1 MTDTPPPPPD
11 TPPPLIMGRSGL
23 VELNIGGKPYTTTRQ
38 TLENS
43 GFLRALTSG
52 SFAAPRDAQGRIF
65 VDRDATPAFDTM
77 LTFLRGALG
86 RTALDRMDLTT
97 RAELVAEA
105 EFYDV
110 PALIEGAVLPPVGAL
125 VRYSQ
130 HTPPHPGAQGGYGAR
145 QGRHTLSVGRVVA
158 YEHATRQWT
167 IEVDSEGVIQMK
179 QSMPAST
186 VRLAE
191 RRLDSF
197 RWPRRDVDC
206 AARFLL
212 MPWER
217 QATSDGRAL
226 APFSR
231 FDAGWQWLTCY
242 GTWIDGEA
250 LARAPAM
257 GDAFWER
264 GLPASPPLDEDDEL
278 TPEAIARA
286 ALEDLLP
293 GRPRV
298 SI

>member
-65 VDRDATPAFDTM
+65 VDRDATQAFDTM

-125 VRYSQ
+125 VRYSPVWKS
-130 HTPPHPGAQGGYGAR
+130 TSASGAHRHAIEQASRRWRGG
-145 QGRHTLSVGRVVA
+145 
-158 YEHATRQWT
+158 
-167 IEVDSEGVIQMK
+167 
-179 QSMPAST
+179 
-186 VRLAE
+186 
-191 RRLDSF
+191 
-197 RWPRRDVDC
+197 RRDGS
-206 AARFLL
+206 ARNFHTQVHR
-212 MPWER
+212 ER
-217 QATSDGRAL
+217 
-226 APFSR
+226 
-231 FDAGWQWLTCY
+231 
-242 GTWIDGEA
+242 
-250 LARAPAM
+250 
-257 GDAFWER
+257 
-264 GLPASPPLDEDDEL
+264 
-278 TPEAIARA
+278 ARA
-286 ALEDLLP
+286 AGPVALRGGRGAP
-293 GRPRV
+293 SYGRPGKV
-298 SI
+298 CGS

>member
-1 MTDTPPPPPD
+1 MTDTPPLPQ
-11 TPPPLIMGRSGL
+11 MAGCSGL
-23 VELNIGGKPYTTTRQ
+23 VELNVGGKLYTTTKQ
-38 TLENS
+38 TLQHS

-52 SFAAPRDAQGRIF
+52 SFGVQRDANGRIF

-77 LTFLRGALG
+77 LTFMRGALG
-86 RTALDRMDLTT
+86 RTTLDRMDLTT
-97 RAELVAEA
+97 RTELVAEA

-130 HTPPHPGAQGGYGAR
+130 HMPPNPRVARGYGSR
-145 QGRHTLSVGRVVA
+145 QGKHTLSVGRVVA
-158 YEHATRQWT
+158 YEHATRTWT
-167 IEVDSEGVIQMK
+167 VEVDSEGIMQMR
-179 QSMPAST
+179 QSIPGSLQA
-186 VRLAE
+186 LAE
-191 RRLDSF
+191 RRCDVF

-206 AARFLL
+206 SARYLL
-212 MPWER
+212 MAWER

-231 FDAGWQWLTCY
+231 FDVGWQFLTAH
-242 GTWIDGEA
+242 GLWIDGDA
-250 LARAPAM
+250 IARDAAQN
-257 GDAFWER
+257 GSAFWER
-264 GLPASPPLDEDDEL
+264 AQQASPPLDEEDD

-286 ALEDLLP
+286 ALEDILP

>member
-65 VDRDATPAFDTM
+65 VDRDATKAFDTM

-125 VRYSQ
+125 VRYSPVWKSTSASSAPDNSSLS
-130 HTPPHPGAQGGYGAR
+130 HFSAMTRPTWL
-145 QGRHTLSVGRVVA
+145 GR
-158 YEHATRQWT
+158 
-167 IEVDSEGVIQMK
+167 
-179 QSMPAST
+179 
-186 VRLAE
+186 
-191 RRLDSF
+191 
-197 RWPRRDVDC
+197 
-206 AARFLL
+206 AARNRHRHAI
-212 MPWER
+212 E
-217 QATSDGRAL
+217 QASHR
-226 APFSR
+226 
-231 FDAGWQWLTCY
+231 
-242 GTWIDGEA
+242 
-250 LARAPAM
+250 
-257 GDAFWER
+257 
-264 GLPASPPLDEDDEL
+264 
-278 TPEAIARA
+278 
-286 ALEDLLP
+286 
-293 GRPRV
+293 
-298 SI
+298 

>member
-110 PALIEGAVLPPVGAL
+110 PALIGCGTPTGRRARAVL
-125 VRYSQ
+125 
-130 HTPPHPGAQGGYGAR
+130 
-145 QGRHTLSVGRVVA
+145 
-158 YEHATRQWT
+158 ATYT
-167 IEVDSEGVIQMK
+167 S
-179 QSMPAST
+179 AS
-186 VRLAE
+186 RCP
-191 RRLDSF
+191 RRL
-197 RWPRRDVDC
+197 R
-206 AARFLL
+206 
-212 MPWER
+212 
-217 QATSDGRAL
+217 
-226 APFSR
+226 
-231 FDAGWQWLTCY
+231 
-242 GTWIDGEA
+242 
-250 LARAPAM
+250 RAPGQAHFVCW
-257 GDAFWER
+257 ACCC
-264 GLPASPPLDEDDEL
+264 L
-278 TPEAIARA
+278 
-286 ALEDLLP
+286 
-293 GRPRV
+293 
-298 SI
+298 

>member
-125 VRYSQ
+125 VRYS
-130 HTPPHPGAQGGYGAR
+130 P
-145 QGRHTLSVGRVVA
+145 V
-158 YEHATRQWT
+158 W
-167 IEVDSEGVIQMK
+167 K
-179 QSMPAST
+179 
-186 VRLAE
+186 
-191 RRLDSF
+191 
-197 RWPRRDVDC
+197 
-206 AARFLL
+206 
-212 MPWER
+212 
-217 QATSDGRAL
+217 
-226 APFSR
+226 SR
-231 FDAGWQWLTCY
+231 FYGPFALNLRVDFHAIDATPARWRGDAG
-242 GTWIDGEA
+242 
-250 LARAPAM
+250 
-257 GDAFWER
+257 
-264 GLPASPPLDEDDEL
+264 SSPLDR
-278 TPEAIARA
+278 ARTA
-286 ALEDLLP
+286 ACTRRT
-293 GRPRV
+293 G
-298 SI
+298 

>member
-65 VDRDATPAFDTM
+65 VDRDATAAFDTM

-125 VRYSQ
+125 VRYSPVWKS
-130 HTPPHPGAQGGYGAR
+130 TSASGAR
-145 QGRHTLSVGRVVA
+145 R
-158 YEHATRQWT
+158 
-167 IEVDSEGVIQMK
+167 
-179 QSMPAST
+179 
-186 VRLAE
+186 
-191 RRLDSF
+191 
-197 RWPRRDVDC
+197 
-206 AARFLL
+206 
-212 MPWER
+212 
-217 QATSDGRAL
+217 
-226 APFSR
+226 
-231 FDAGWQWLTCY
+231 
-242 GTWIDGEA
+242 
-250 LARAPAM
+250 
-257 GDAFWER
+257 
-264 GLPASPPLDEDDEL
+264 
-278 TPEAIARA
+278 
-286 ALEDLLP
+286 
-293 GRPRV
+293 GRPGSVER
-298 SI
+298 

>member
-1 MTDTPPPPPD
+1 M
-11 TPPPLIMGRSGL
+11 
-23 VELNIGGKPYTTTRQ
+23 
-38 TLENS
+38 
-43 GFLRALTSG
+43 A
-52 SFAAPRDAQGRIF
+52 
-65 VDRDATPAFDTM
+65 
-77 LTFLRGALG
+77 
-86 RTALDRMDLTT
+86 
-97 RAELVAEA
+97 
-105 EFYDV
+105 
-110 PALIEGAVLPPVGAL
+110 
-125 VRYSQ
+125 
-130 HTPPHPGAQGGYGAR
+130 
-145 QGRHTLSVGRVVA
+145 
-158 YEHATRQWT
+158 

-179 QSMPAST
+179 QSLPAST
-186 VRLAE
+186 QPLAE

-231 FDAGWQWLTCY
+231 FDVGWQWLTCY

-250 LARAPAM
+250 MARAPAM

-264 GLPASPPLDEDDEL
+264 ALPASPPLDEDDEL

>member
-110 PALIEGAVLPPVGAL
+110 PALIEGADLRLDEIFL
-125 VRYSQ
+125 V
-130 HTPPHPGAQGGYGAR
+130 A
-145 QGRHTLSVGRVVA
+145 
-158 YEHATRQWT
+158 
-167 IEVDSEGVIQMK
+167 
-179 QSMPAST
+179 
-186 VRLAE
+186 VRLRTFNTAP
-191 RRLDSF
+191 DYNFS
-197 RWPRRDVDC
+197 
-206 AARFLL
+206 LL
-212 MPWER
+212 I
-217 QATSDGRAL
+217 QS
-226 APFSR
+226 
-231 FDAGWQWLTCY
+231 C
-242 GTWIDGEA
+242 
-250 LARAPAM
+250 
-257 GDAFWER
+257 
-264 GLPASPPLDEDDEL
+264 
-278 TPEAIARA
+278 
-286 ALEDLLP
+286 
-293 GRPRV
+293 
-298 SI
+298 

>member
-125 VRYSQ
+125 VRYSPVWKS
-130 HTPPHPGAQGGYGAR
+130 T
-145 QGRHTLSVGRVVA
+145 S
-158 YEHATRQWT
+158 
-167 IEVDSEGVIQMK
+167 
-179 QSMPAST
+179 AS
-186 VRLAE
+186 
-191 RRLDSF
+191 
-197 RWPRRDVDC
+197 
-206 AARFLL
+206 
-212 MPWER
+212 
-217 QATSDGRAL
+217 
-226 APFSR
+226 
-231 FDAGWQWLTCY
+231 
-242 GTWIDGEA
+242 
-250 LARAPAM
+250 
-257 GDAFWER
+257 GDAA
-264 GLPASPPLDEDDEL
+264 GLIPSSSEEPTSPRHRAGVASMAWRSTRRFSTNAP
-278 TPEAIARA
+278 
-286 ALEDLLP
+286 
-293 GRPRV
+293 
-298 SI
+298 

>member
-125 VRYSQ
+125 VRYSPVWKS
-130 HTPPHPGAQGGYGAR
+130 TSASGAAVRNRHRHAIEQASRRWRGGR
-145 QGRHTLSVGRVVA
+145 RD
-158 YEHATRQWT
+158 
-167 IEVDSEGVIQMK
+167 DSERTRRKILIST
-179 QSMPAST
+179 QSSPAAPS
-186 VRLAE
+186 
-191 RRLDSF
+191 
-197 RWPRRDVDC
+197 
-206 AARFLL
+206 AA
-212 MPWER
+212 
-217 QATSDGRAL
+217 G
-226 APFSR
+226 SR
-231 FDAGWQWLTCY
+231 EQHPK
-242 GTWIDGEA
+242 
-250 LARAPAM
+250 R
-257 GDAFWER
+257 
-264 GLPASPPLDEDDEL
+264 
-278 TPEAIARA
+278 
-286 ALEDLLP
+286 
-293 GRPRV
+293 
-298 SI
+298 